1 MIEEKY
7 EILDKKF
14 NELFARTA
22 NLIKLES
29 KNKRSKKDL
38 ERSIKF
44 LRTQYKGTFTQSRN
58 RRCFYG
64 TPLPQ
69 NKGEQPTINTGE
81 IQQVDGEPTGVT
93 FESEKTCGILLQKVS
108 TLISDHFLVEHAS
121 T

>member
-22 NLIKLES
+22 NLIKIES

-44 LRTQYKGTFTQSRN
+44 LRAQYEGTFTQSRN
-58 RRCFYG
+58 WRCLYCG
-64 TPLPQ
+64 DPRKKESNPRSTQERYNRLMAS
-69 NKGEQPTINTGE
+69 
-81 IQQVDGEPTGVT
+81 QQE
-93 FESEKTCGILLQKVS
+93 
-108 TLISDHFLVEHAS
+108 
-121 T
+121 

>member
-44 LRTQYKGTFTQSRN
+44 LRAQYKGTFTQSRN

-64 TPLPQ
+64 TPRIKENNLRSTQ
-69 NKGEQPTINTGE
+69 VRYNRLMVS
-81 IQQVDGEPTGVT
+81 QQE
-93 FESEKTCGILLQKVS
+93 
-108 TLISDHFLVEHAS
+108 
-121 T
+121 